1 MALRLASEVRQG
13 TSREGEGREKK
24 QWLGSHHGA
33 SCLASCRRRRGE
45 ERRGQRDETNFMKKT
60 SHRLPVPASIPTE
73 DMVWSDERKNE
84 GRGNG
89 DGGPGKQGLTTQQAC
104 DHRRDA

>member
-45 ERRGQRDETNFMKKT
+45 ERRGQRDETNFMKKNE
-60 SHRLPVPASIPTE
+60 PPTTRPCKYP
-73 DMVWSDERKNE
+73 D
-84 GRGNG
+84 RGH
-89 DGGPGKQGLTTQQAC
+89 GLV
-104 DHRRDA
+104 